1 MMRNSTEHARS
12 GQSIRPA
19 FPLIIASTC
28 LGLSGCNTLR
38 SQGDVVT
45 DVTAPTAPPVEQRD
59 TSFKYCPIETV
70 SQTSSKTNGL
80 AALASVMKY
89 WEQEVDVPTLEANFP
104 AKSEAGYPLLQ
115 LRRIATK
122 QGLIAFALTM
132 KDRPLEQVSEQLENG
147 RPIIVPVQLPG
158 GHSDAATNLP
168 DTPITATD
176 TATATEPAPPHRY
189 VVIFGQSNDQFL
201 LMDPAQGVV
210 KLNKQE
216 FTSYWAGEKYAASL
230 CSSF

>member
-19 FPLIIASTC
+19 LPLILAIASF
-28 LGLSGCNTLR
+28 GLCGCNTFR
-38 SQGDVVT
+38 SQGDAVT
-45 DVTAPTAPPVEQRD
+45 DVTAPTTPAADEED

-70 SQTSSKTNGL
+70 SQTSSTTNGL
-80 AALASVMKY
+80 AALASVMQY

-104 AKSEAGYPLLQ
+104 AKSETGYPLLQ

-122 QGLIAFALTM
+122 EGLIAFALTM

-147 RPIIVPVQLPG
+147 RPIIVPV
-158 GHSDAATNLP
+158 HLP
-168 DTPITATD
+168 DGRPAAPPTPTNDPGATAPATD
-176 TATATEPAPPHRY
+176 PARPHRY
-189 VVIFGQSNDQFL
+189 VVIFGQSHDQFL
-201 LMDPAQGVV
+201 LMDPAKGIV

-216 FTSYWAGEKYAASL
+216 FTNYWAEEKFAALL